1 VSTGRLLIY
10 PDSHI
15 WDALYDQHV
24 DPKSMIDALAA
35 KNATLV
41 LSYHVVFEIAK
52 IFLSRHLGRVARG
65 IALFSYLKQFVDIG
79 IPETKQLSELLTA
92 EAYALEN
99 DLSEI
104 DPFATV
110 EESAISKQEIAKLA
124 SGLVEDRVKEY
135 VPRRIK
141 EAEETRDKQIA
152 HLAARP
158 KVKAALLARKKAEL
172 DGWLR
177 INALSPIGAEIVCDR
192 MHAMLGPDPTYDYA
206 LAVLLSPSGHIARG
220 LVRADLY
227 YNWRC
232 AHGNSVPRDLMPD
245 MLHVLQAIYCDVY
258 VTAEIDQAKYASLLL
273 TPRTKIAIYDAKTP
287 IDQWLMSLV

>member
-1 VSTGRLLIY
+1 MEQLLIY

-24 DPKSMIDALAA
+24 DPKSIIDSLAA
-35 KNATLV
+35 RRASLV

-52 IFLSRHLGRVARG
+52 TFLSLHPGREVRG
-65 IALFSYLKQFVDIG
+65 IALFSYLKQFLDIG

-92 EAYALEN
+92 EAYALEH
-99 DLSEI
+99 DLSDI
-104 DPFATV
+104 DPFASA
-110 EESAISKQEIAKLA
+110 EQSAISKQEIAKLA
-124 SGLVEDRVKEY
+124 SGLVQDRVKEY
-135 VPRRIK
+135 IPRRIK
-141 EAEETRDKQIA
+141 EADEARDKQIA

-158 KVKAALLARKKAEL
+158 KVKAALLARKKVDL
-172 DGWLR
+172 DAWLR
-177 INALSPIGAEIVCDR
+177 ISALSPIGAEMVCDR
-192 MHAMLGPDPTYDYA
+192 MQTMLGPGPTYDYA
-206 LAVLLSPSGHIARG
+206 LALLLSPSGHIARG

-245 MLHVLQAIYCDVY
+245 MLHVLQAIYCDLY

-273 TPRTKIAIYDAKTP
+273 TSRTKIAIYDARTP
-287 IDQWLMSLV
+287 IDQWLLSLV

>member
-1 VSTGRLLIY
+1 MSTKRLLIY

-24 DPKSMIDALAA
+24 DPKSIIDSLAA
-35 KNATLV
+35 RNATLV

-52 IFLSRHLGRVARG
+52 IFMSLHAGREARG
-65 IALFSYLKQFVDIG
+65 IELFSYLKQFVDIG

-92 EAYALEN
+92 EAHALEN

-104 DPFATV
+104 DPFASA
-110 EESAISKQEIAKLA
+110 EQSAIAKQEIAKLA
-124 SGLVEDRVKEY
+124 SGLIEGRVKEY
-135 VPRRIK
+135 IARRIK

-158 KVKAALLARKKAEL
+158 KVKAILRARNKAEL
-172 DGWLR
+172 DPWLR
-177 INALSPIGAEIVCDR
+177 INALSPLGAEMVCDR
-192 MHAMLGPDPTYDYA
+192 MEVMLGPGPTYDYA
-206 LAVLLSPSGHIARG
+206 LAVLLSSSGHIARG

-232 AHGNSVPRDLMPD
+232 AHGNSVPPDLMD
-245 MLHVLQAIYCDVY
+245 DILHVLQAIYCDAY
-258 VTAEIDQAKYASLLL
+258 ITAESDQAKYASLLL
-273 TPRTKIAIYDAKTP
+273 TSRTKIAIYDANLP
-287 IDQWLMSLV
+287 IDQWLLSLF